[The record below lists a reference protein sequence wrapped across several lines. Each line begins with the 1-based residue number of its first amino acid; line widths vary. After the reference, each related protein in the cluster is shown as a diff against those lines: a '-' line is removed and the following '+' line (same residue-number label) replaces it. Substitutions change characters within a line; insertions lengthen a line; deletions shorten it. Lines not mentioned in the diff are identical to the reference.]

1 MFFLTVG
8 RPALRSAAESA
19 ATEVMGFIH
28 LFGDRRMPTGLAI
41 SSDLLL
47 VLFGG
52 SRHRAFYLLSLS
64 MLILFVVIYNPSQNQ
79 SIGFKAAA
87 KTGGRLDGARV
98 LQASWDRSL
107 TMRVP
112 LLAVSMLAQGVHC
125 QPLCDQLP
133 CDILCALS
141 GIRRTCRSS
150 ALVDGSIDESARTFV
165 HKLLSHL
172 IEARQIARTTLPKGR
187 PSIR

>member
-28 LFGDRRMPTGLAI
+28 LFGDRRMPIWGVSAI
-41 SSDLLL
+41 SSN
-47 VLFGG
+47 LFSG
-52 SRHRAFYLLSLS
+52 SSHRAFYLLSLS
-64 MLILFVVIYNPSQNQ
+64 MLILFVVIYNRFSKPINRLQT
-79 SIGFKAAA
+79 AAA

-112 LLAVSMLAQGVHC
+112 LLAVSLLAQC
-125 QPLCDQLP
+125 IALP
-133 CDILCALS
+133 A
-141 GIRRTCRSS
+141 TM
-150 ALVDGSIDESARTFV
+150 
-165 HKLLSHL
+165 
-172 IEARQIARTTLPKGR
+172 
-187 PSIR
+187 